1 MKDAGCRKTAG
12 IFLTRIIVRL
22 ALTSMTTR
30 RRRNKKRWRMP
41 VKKIVMALV
50 ALLSLAG
57 TVQAQTVKDLLETLK
72 VKWNTPTEP
81 FKMIG
86 NVYYVGTDG
95 LASYLI
101 TSPQG
106 HILVDTVMPEATSQ
120 IKANIEK
127 LGFKI
132 SDIKYLL
139 NTHAHIDHTGGLA
152 EMKQASGAQMVAGE
166 ADKPLLEGGYYPGAR
181 EETALNFPPVKVD
194 RTVREGDKVTVG
206 DLTLTA
212 RETPGHSPGCTSW
225 EFSVKD
231 GDTSRSVLIFCSGT
245 VALNR
250 LVGDPTYSGIVT
262 DYKKTFARAKDM
274 KVDVL
279 LAPHPEMYR
288 MQDKRAML
296 SDGAPNPFV
305 NPGEFNAYAAT
316 LEKAFE
322 DALAKQTAD
331 AQEKKN

>member
-1 MKDAGCRKTAG
+1 
-12 IFLTRIIVRL
+12 
-22 ALTSMTTR
+22 
-30 RRRNKKRWRMP
+30 MP
-41 VKKIVMALV
+41 VRKIAVALI

-57 TVQAQTVKDLLETLK
+57 GSQAQTVKDLLAAIK

-81 FKMIG
+81 FKMID

-106 HILVDTVMPEATSQ
+106 HILVDTVMPESTSL
-120 IKANIEK
+120 ITASIEK

-132 SDIKYLL
+132 TDIKYLV

-152 EMKQASGAQMVAGE
+152 EMKQASGGQLVAGE
-166 ADKPLLEGGYYPGAR
+166 ADKPLLEGGYYPGAQQD
-181 EETALNFPPVKVD
+181 EALKFPPVKVD

-206 DLTLTA
+206 DVTLTA

-231 GDTSRSVLIFCSGT
+231 GDATRTALIFCSGT

-250 LVGDPTYSGIVT
+250 LVGNPTYSGIVT
-262 DYKKTFARAKDM
+262 DYKKTFARARDM

-279 LAPHPEMYR
+279 LAPHPEMYK
-288 MQDKRAML
+288 MAEKRAKL
-296 SDGAPNPFV
+296 AEGGPNPFV

-316 LEKAFE
+316 LEKSFE
-322 DALAKQTAD
+322 DALAKQTAA
-331 AQEKKN
+331 AQEKKG

>member
-1 MKDAGCRKTAG
+1 M
-12 IFLTRIIVRL
+12 
-22 ALTSMTTR
+22 
-30 RRRNKKRWRMP
+30 
-41 VKKIVMALV
+41 KKIAIALV
-50 ALLSLAG
+50 ALLPLAG
-57 TVQAQTVKDLLETLK
+57 VAQAQTVKDMLATLRA
-72 VKWNTPTEP
+72 KWNAPTEP

-86 NVYYVGTDG
+86 NVYYVGTEG

-101 TSPQG
+101 TSLQG
-106 HILVDTVMPEATSQ
+106 HVLVDTVTPDATSQ

-127 LGFKI
+127 LGFKVT
-132 SDIKYLL
+132 DIKYLL

-152 EMKQASGAQMVAGE
+152 EMKAASGAQLVAGE

-194 RTVREGDKVTVG
+194 RTVREGDKVTIG
-206 DLTLTA
+206 DVTLIA

-231 GDTSRSVLIFCSGT
+231 GDATRSALIFCSGT

-250 LVGDPTYSGIVT
+250 LVPNPTYPGIVT
-262 DYKKTFARAKDM
+262 DYRKTFARAKDM

-279 LAPHPEMYR
+279 LAPHPEMYK
-288 MQDKRAML
+288 MAEKRAKL
-296 SDGAPNPFV
+296 AEGGPNPFV

-316 LEKAFE
+316 LEKAFD
-322 DALAKQTAD
+322 DALAKQTAA
-331 AQEKKN
+331 AQEKKG

>member
-1 MKDAGCRKTAG
+1 
-12 IFLTRIIVRL
+12 
-22 ALTSMTTR
+22 
-30 RRRNKKRWRMP
+30 MP
-41 VKKIVMALV
+41 VRKLAVALV
-50 ALLSLAG
+50 ALLSLTA
-57 TVQAQTVKDLLETLK
+57 TVEAQTPKDLLAAMLAR
-72 VKWNTPTEP
+72 WNKPTEP

-106 HILVDTVMPEATSQ
+106 HILVDAVMPESTSQ
-120 IKANIEK
+120 IKASIEK

-132 SDIKYLL
+132 TDIKYVL

-152 EMKQASGAQMVAGE
+152 ELKQASGGQMVAGE
-166 ADKPLLEGGYYPGAR
+166 ADKPLLEGGYYPGA
-181 EETALNFPPVKVD
+181 EDNEALKFPPVKVD

-206 DLTLTA
+206 DVTLIA

-231 GDTSRSVLIFCSGT
+231 GDATRSALIFCSGT

-250 LVGDPTYSGIVT
+250 LVGSPTYSGIVA

-279 LAPHPEMYR
+279 LAPHPEMYK
-288 MQDKRAML
+288 MQDKRAKL
-296 SDGAPNPFV
+296 TEGGPNPFV
-305 NPGEFNAYAAT
+305 NPGEFNAYAES
-316 LEKAFE
+316 LEKLFE
-322 DALAKQTAD
+322 EALVKQTAA
-331 AQEKKN
+331 AQDKKG

>member
-1 MKDAGCRKTAG
+1 MKKLIA
-12 IFLTRIIVRL
+12 
-22 ALTSMTTR
+22 
-30 RRRNKKRWRMP
+30 
-41 VKKIVMALV
+41 ALV
-50 ALLSLAG
+50 VLVPLA
-57 TVQAQTVKDLLETLK
+57 TAAQAQTPKELLAALL
-72 VKWNTPTEP
+72 VRWNKPTEP
-81 FKMIG
+81 FKIID

-106 HILVDTVMPEATSQ
+106 HIVVDMVMPEATSQ

-132 SDIKYLL
+132 TDIKYLL

-152 EMKQASGAQMVAGE
+152 EMKQASGAQLVAGE

-181 EETALNFPPVKVD
+181 EVKELDFPPVKVD
-194 RTVREGDKVTVG
+194 RTVREGDTVAIG
-206 DLTLTA
+206 NVTLTA

-225 EFSVKD
+225 MFNVKD
-231 GDTSRSVLIFCSGT
+231 GDATRSVIIFCSGT

-250 LVGDPTYSGIVT
+250 LVTNPTYPGIVD
-262 DYKKTFARAKDM
+262 DYKKTFARAKEIKADI
-274 KVDVL
+274 L
-279 LAPHPEMYR
+279 LAPHPEMYK
-288 MQDKRAML
+288 MPEKRAKIA
-296 SDGAPNPFV
+296 DGAPNPFV

-322 DALAKQTAD
+322 DALAKQTAA
-331 AQEKKN
+331 AQEKKG

>member
-1 MKDAGCRKTAG
+1 MKKLV
-12 IFLTRIIVRL
+12 I
-22 ALTSMTTR
+22 
-30 RRRNKKRWRMP
+30 
-41 VKKIVMALV
+41 ALV
-50 ALLSLAG
+50 ALLPLAG
-57 TVQAQTVKDLLETLK
+57 AAQAQTPKDLLAALL
-72 VKWNTPTEP
+72 VKWNKPTEP
-81 FKMIG
+81 FRMIG

-120 IKANIEK
+120 IKASIEK
-127 LGFKI
+127 LGFKV

-152 EMKQASGAQMVAGE
+152 EMKQASGAQLVAGE

-194 RTVREGDKVTVG
+194 RTVREGDTVTLG
-206 DLTLTA
+206 DVTMTA

-225 EFSVKD
+225 EFNVKD
-231 GDTSRSVLIFCSGT
+231 GDATRSVLIFCSGT

-250 LVGDPTYSGIVT
+250 LVTNPTYPGIVT
-262 DYKKTFARAKDM
+262 DYRKTFARAKDL
-274 KVDVL
+274 KPDVL
-279 LAPHPEMYR
+279 LAPHPEMYK
-288 MQDKRAML
+288 MAEKRAKL
-296 SDGAPNPFV
+296 AEGGPNPFV
-305 NPGEFNAYAAT
+305 SPGEFNAYAAT

-322 DALAKQTAD
+322 DALARQTTA
-331 AQEKKN
+331 AQEKKG

>member
-1 MKDAGCRKTAG
+1 M
-12 IFLTRIIVRL
+12 
-22 ALTSMTTR
+22 
-30 RRRNKKRWRMP
+30 
-41 VKKIVMALV
+41 KKIAVALV
-50 ALLSLAG
+50 ALMSLTA
-57 TVQAQTVKDLLETLK
+57 TVEAQTPKDLLAALLA
-72 VKWNTPTEP
+72 KWNKPTEP
-81 FKMIG
+81 FKIIG

-106 HILVDTVMPEATSQ
+106 HILVDAVMPESTSQ
-120 IKANIEK
+120 IKASIEK

-132 SDIKYLL
+132 TDIKYVL

-152 EMKQASGAQMVAGE
+152 ELKQASGGQMVAGE
-166 ADKPLLEGGYYPGAR
+166 ADKPLLEGGYYPGA
-181 EETALNFPPVKVD
+181 EEEAALKFPPVKVD
-194 RTVREGDKVTVG
+194 RTVREGDKVTIG
-206 DLTLTA
+206 DVTLTA

-231 GDTSRSVLIFCSGT
+231 GDATRSVLIFCSGT

-250 LVGDPTYSGIVT
+250 LVGSPTYSGIVA
-262 DYKKTFARAKDM
+262 DYRKTFARAKDM

-288 MQDKRAML
+288 MQDKRAMM

-305 NPGEFNAYAAT
+305 NPGEFNTYAAT
-316 LEKAFE
+316 LQKAFE
-322 DALAKQTAD
+322 DALAKQTA
-331 AQEKKN
+331 ALEKKG

>member
-1 MKDAGCRKTAG
+1 M
-12 IFLTRIIVRL
+12 
-22 ALTSMTTR
+22 
-30 RRRNKKRWRMP
+30 
-41 VKKIVMALV
+41 KKIAV
-50 ALLSLAG
+50 ALIALMSLAG
-57 TVQAQTVKDLLETLK
+57 TAQAQTVKDLLESLR

-86 NVYYVGTDG
+86 NVYYVGTNG

-127 LGFKI
+127 LGFKLT
-132 SDIKYLL
+132 DIKYLV

-166 ADKPLLEGGYYPGAR
+166 ADKPLLEGGYYPGAQ
-181 EETALNFPPVKVD
+181 EDDALKFPPVKVD
-194 RTVREGDKVTVG
+194 RTVREGDKVTAG
-206 DLTLTA
+206 DVTLTA

-225 EFSVKD
+225 EFAVKD
-231 GDTSRSVLIFCSGT
+231 GDATRSVLIFCSGT

-250 LVGDPTYSGIVT
+250 LVPNPTYSGIVA
-262 DYKKTFARAKDM
+262 DYRKTFARAKDM

-279 LAPHPEMYR
+279 LAPHPEMYK
-288 MQDKRAML
+288 MAEKRAKL

-305 NPGEFNAYAAT
+305 NPGEFNDYAAT

-322 DALAKQTAD
+322 DALAKQTAA
-331 AQEKKN
+331 AQEKKG

>member
-1 MKDAGCRKTAG
+1 
-12 IFLTRIIVRL
+12 
-22 ALTSMTTR
+22 
-30 RRRNKKRWRMP
+30 MP
-41 VKKIVMALV
+41 VKKIAV
-50 ALLSLAG
+50 ALIALLPLGDVA
-57 TVQAQTVKDLLETLK
+57 QAQTVKDLLAALL

-106 HILVDTVMPEATSQ
+106 HILVDTVMPESTSQ
-120 IKANIEK
+120 IKASIEK

-132 SDIKYLL
+132 TDIKYLL
-139 NTHAHIDHTGGLA
+139 NTHAHIDHTGGFA
-152 EMKQASGAQMVAGE
+152 EIKQASGGQLVAGE
-166 ADKPLLEGGYYPGAR
+166 ADKPLLEGGYYPGAQQD
-181 EETALNFPPVKVD
+181 EALKFPPVKVD

-206 DLTLTA
+206 DVTLTA

-231 GDTSRSVLIFCSGT
+231 GDATRTALIFCSGT

-250 LVGDPTYSGIVT
+250 LVGNPTYSGIVT
-262 DYKKTFARAKDM
+262 DYKKTFARARDM

-279 LAPHPEMYR
+279 LAPHPEMYK
-288 MQDKRAML
+288 MAEKRAKL
-296 SDGAPNPFV
+296 AEGGPNPFV

-316 LEKAFE
+316 LEKSFE
-322 DALAKQTAD
+322 DALAKQTAA
-331 AQEKKN
+331 AQEKKG

>member
-1 MKDAGCRKTAG
+1 MKK
-12 IFLTRIIVRL
+12 LV
-22 ALTSMTTR
+22 
-30 RRRNKKRWRMP
+30 
-41 VKKIVMALV
+41 VALV
-50 ALLSLAG
+50 ALLPLAG
-57 TVQAQTVKDLLETLK
+57 AAQAQTPKDLQAALLA
-72 VKWNTPTEP
+72 KWNKPTEP
-81 FKMIG
+81 FRMIG

-120 IKANIEK
+120 IKVSIEK

-132 SDIKYLL
+132 TDIKYIL

-152 EMKQASGAQMVAGE
+152 EMKAASGAQMIGGE

-181 EETALNFPPVKVD
+181 ERTELNFPPVKVD
-194 RTVREGDKVTVG
+194 RTVCEGDKVTVG
-206 DLTLTA
+206 DITLTA

-231 GDTSRSVLIFCSGT
+231 GDASRSVLIFCSGT

-250 LVGDPTYSGIVT
+250 LVGSPTYPGIVD
-262 DYKKTFARAKDM
+262 DYKKTFARARDM

-279 LAPHPEMYR
+279 LAPHPEMYG
-288 MQDKRAML
+288 MPDKRAML
-296 SDGAPNPFV
+296 ADGAPNPFV
-305 NPGEFNAYAAT
+305 NPGEFNTYAAT

-322 DALAKQTAD
+322 QGLTKQTAA
-331 AQEKKN
+331 AQEKKG

>member
-1 MKDAGCRKTAG
+1 VRKLL
-12 IFLTRIIVRL
+12 I
-22 ALTSMTTR
+22 
-30 RRRNKKRWRMP
+30 
-41 VKKIVMALV
+41 ALV
-50 ALLSLAG
+50 ALLPLTGAA
-57 TVQAQTVKDLLETLK
+57 QAQSLKDLLATLT
-72 VKWNTPTEP
+72 VTWNTPTEP
-81 FKMIG
+81 FKIIG
-86 NVYYVGTDG
+86 NVYYVGTNG

-120 IKANIEK
+120 IKGNIEK
-127 LGFKI
+127 LGFKVT
-132 SDIKYLL
+132 DIKYLL

-152 EMKQASGAQMVAGE
+152 EMKAASGGQLIAGE

-181 EETALNFPPVKVD
+181 EETVLAFPPVKVD
-194 RTVREGDKVTVG
+194 RTVREGDTVTLG
-206 DLTLTA
+206 DIKLTA

-231 GDTSRSVLIFCSGT
+231 GDATRTALIFCSGT

-250 LVGDPTYSGIVT
+250 LVTNPTYPRIVA
-262 DYKKTFARAKDM
+262 DYKKTFVRAKDM

-279 LAPHPEMYR
+279 LAPHPEMYK
-288 MQDKRAML
+288 MAEKRAKL
-296 SDGAPNPFV
+296 ANGAPNPFV

-322 DALAKQTAD
+322 EGLAKQTAA
-331 AQEKKN
+331 AQEKKG

>member
-1 MKDAGCRKTAG
+1 
-12 IFLTRIIVRL
+12 
-22 ALTSMTTR
+22 
-30 RRRNKKRWRMP
+30 MP
-41 VKKIVMALV
+41 VKKIAVALV
-50 ALLSLAG
+50 ALMSLTAA
-57 TVQAQTVKDLLETLK
+57 VEAQTPKDLLAAML
-72 VKWNTPTEP
+72 VKWNKPTEP

-86 NVYYVGTDG
+86 NIYYVGTDG

-106 HILVDTVMPEATSQ
+106 HILVDTVMPDATSQ

-127 LGFKI
+127 LGFKVT
-132 SDIKYLL
+132 DVKYLL

-152 EMKQASGAQMVAGE
+152 EMKAASGAQLVAGE

-206 DLTLTA
+206 DVTLVA

-231 GDTSRSVLIFCSGT
+231 GDATRSVLIFCSGT

-250 LVGDPTYSGIVT
+250 LVTNPTHPGIVT
-262 DYKKTFARAKDM
+262 DYRKTFARAKDM
-274 KVDVL
+274 KLDVL
-279 LAPHPEMYR
+279 LAPHPEMYK
-288 MQDKRAML
+288 MAEKRARL
-296 SDGAPNPFV
+296 AEGGPNPFV

-316 LEKAFE
+316 LEKAFD
-322 DALAKQTAD
+322 DALAKQTAA
-331 AQEKKN
+331 AQEKKG

>member
-1 MKDAGCRKTAG
+1 
-12 IFLTRIIVRL
+12 
-22 ALTSMTTR
+22 
-30 RRRNKKRWRMP
+30 MP
-41 VKKIVMALV
+41 VKKIAVALV
-50 ALLSLAG
+50 ALMSLTTA
-57 TVQAQTVKDLLETLK
+57 VEAQTPKDLIEALK

-120 IKANIEK
+120 IKASIEK
-127 LGFKI
+127 LGFKVT
-132 SDIKYLL
+132 DIKYLL

-152 EMKQASGAQMVAGE
+152 ELKQASGGRLVAGE
-166 ADKPLLEGGYYPGAR
+166 ADKSLLEGGYYPGA
-181 EETALNFPPVKVD
+181 EEDMALAFPPVKVD
-194 RTVREGDKVTVG
+194 RTVREGDTVTVG
-206 DLTLTA
+206 DVTLTA

-225 EFSVKD
+225 AFSVKD
-231 GDTSRSVLIFCSGT
+231 GDATRSVLIFCSGT

-250 LVGDPTYSGIVT
+250 LGADPTYFGIVA
-262 DYKKTFARAKDM
+262 DYRKTFARAKDM

-279 LAPHPEMYR
+279 LAPHPEMYK
-288 MQDKRAML
+288 MAEKRAKL
-296 SDGAPNPFV
+296 AEGGPNPFV
-305 NPGEFNAYAAT
+305 NPGEFNDYAAT

-322 DALAKQTAD
+322 DALAKQTAA
-331 AQEKKN
+331 AQEKKG

>member
-1 MKDAGCRKTAG
+1 MKKLV
-12 IFLTRIIVRL
+12 I
-22 ALTSMTTR
+22 
-30 RRRNKKRWRMP
+30 
-41 VKKIVMALV
+41 ALV
-50 ALLSLAG
+50 ALLTLAG
-57 TVQAQTVKDLLETLK
+57 TAQAQTPKDLLAALL
-72 VKWNTPTEP
+72 VKWNTPTEL
-81 FKMIG
+81 FRMIG

-127 LGFKI
+127 LGFKVA
-132 SDIKYLL
+132 DIKYLL

-152 EMKQASGAQMVAGE
+152 EMKQASGAQLVAGE

-181 EETALNFPPVKVD
+181 KETALNFPPVKVD
-194 RTVREGDKVTVG
+194 RTVREGDTVTIADV
-206 DLTLTA
+206 TLTA

-231 GDTSRSVLIFCSGT
+231 GDATRSALIFCSGT

-250 LVGDPTYSGIVT
+250 LVTNPTYPGIVT
-262 DYKKTFARAKDM
+262 DYKKTFARAQDM
-274 KVDVL
+274 KPNVL
-279 LAPHPEMYR
+279 LAPHPEMYK
-288 MQDKRAML
+288 MAEKRAKL
-296 SDGAPNPFV
+296 AEGGPNPFV

-322 DALAKQTAD
+322 DALAKQTA
-331 AQEKKN
+331 AAREKKG

>member
-1 MKDAGCRKTAG
+1 
-12 IFLTRIIVRL
+12 
-22 ALTSMTTR
+22 
-30 RRRNKKRWRMP
+30 
-41 VKKIVMALV
+41 VKKIVVALV
-50 ALLSLAG
+50 ALISLTAAAE
-57 TVQAQTVKDLLETLK
+57 AQTPKDMLAALL
-72 VKWNTPTEP
+72 VKWNKPTEP

-127 LGFKI
+127 LGFKVT
-132 SDIKYLL
+132 DVKYLL

-152 EMKQASGAQMVAGE
+152 EMKAASGAQMIAGE

-181 EETALNFPPVKVD
+181 EETVLNFPPVKVD
-194 RTVREGDKVTVG
+194 RTVREGDTVTVG
-206 DLTLTA
+206 DVTLTA

-225 EFSVKD
+225 AFSVKD
-231 GDTSRSVLIFCSGT
+231 GDATRSVLIFCSGT

-250 LVGDPTYSGIVT
+250 LVTNPTYSGIVA
-262 DYKKTFARAKDM
+262 DYRKTFARAKEM

-288 MQDKRAML
+288 MQDKRAMI

-322 DALAKQTAD
+322 EGLAKQTAA
-331 AQEKKN
+331 AQEKKG

>member
-1 MKDAGCRKTAG
+1 MKKLV
-12 IFLTRIIVRL
+12 I
-22 ALTSMTTR
+22 
-30 RRRNKKRWRMP
+30 
-41 VKKIVMALV
+41 ALV
-50 ALLSLAG
+50 ALLTLAG
-57 TVQAQTVKDLLETLK
+57 TAQAQTPKDLLAALL
-72 VKWNTPTEP
+72 VKWNTPTEL
-81 FKMIG
+81 FRMIG

-127 LGFKI
+127 LGFKVA
-132 SDIKYLL
+132 DIKYLL

-152 EMKQASGAQMVAGE
+152 EMKQASGAQLVAGE

-194 RTVREGDKVTVG
+194 RTVREGDTVTIADV
-206 DLTLTA
+206 TLTA

-231 GDTSRSVLIFCSGT
+231 GDATRSALIFCSGT

-250 LVGDPTYSGIVT
+250 LVTNPTYPGIVT
-262 DYKKTFARAKDM
+262 DYKKTFARAQDM
-274 KVDVL
+274 KPDVL
-279 LAPHPEMYR
+279 LAPHPEMYK
-288 MQDKRAML
+288 MAEKRAKL
-296 SDGAPNPFV
+296 AEGGPNPFV

-322 DALAKQTAD
+322 DALAKQTAA
-331 AQEKKN
+331 AQEKKG

>member
-1 MKDAGCRKTAG
+1 
-12 IFLTRIIVRL
+12 
-22 ALTSMTTR
+22 
-30 RRRNKKRWRMP
+30 MP
-41 VKKIVMALV
+41 VKKIAV
-50 ALLSLAG
+50 ALATLMSLTAG
-57 TVQAQTVKDLLETLK
+57 VEAQTPRDLIAALK

-81 FKMIG
+81 FRMIG

-106 HILVDTVMPEATSQ
+106 HILVDAVMPEATPQ
-120 IKANIEK
+120 IKASIEK
-127 LGFKI
+127 LGFKVT
-132 SDIKYLL
+132 DIKYLL

-152 EMKQASGAQMVAGE
+152 ELKQASGGQMVAGE
-166 ADKPLLEGGYYPGAR
+166 ADKPLLEGGYYPGAQ
-181 EETALNFPPVKVD
+181 EDNALAFPPVKVD
-194 RTVREGDKVTVG
+194 RTVREGDTVTVG
-206 DLTLTA
+206 DVTLTA

-231 GDTSRSVLIFCSGT
+231 GDTTRSVLIFCSGT

-250 LVGDPTYSGIVT
+250 LVTNPTYSGIVA
-262 DYKKTFARAKDM
+262 DYRQTFARAKDM

-296 SDGAPNPFV
+296 SNGAPNPFV
-305 NPGEFNAYAAT
+305 NPGEFNTYAAT

-322 DALAKQTAD
+322 DALAKQTAA
-331 AQEKKN
+331 AQEKKG

>member
-1 MKDAGCRKTAG
+1 MRKLV
-12 IFLTRIIVRL
+12 I
-22 ALTSMTTR
+22 
-30 RRRNKKRWRMP
+30 
-41 VKKIVMALV
+41 ALV
-50 ALLSLAG
+50 ALMPLSGA
-57 TVQAQTVKDLLETLK
+57 VQAQTLKDRLAELL
-72 VKWNTPTEP
+72 VKWNEPTLP

-86 NVYYVGTDG
+86 NVYYVGTNG
-95 LASYLI
+95 LSSYLI

-120 IKANIEK
+120 IKGNIEK
-127 LGFKI
+127 LGFKVT
-132 SDIKYLL
+132 DIKYIL

-152 EMKQASGAQMVAGE
+152 EMKATSGAQLIAGE

-181 EETALNFPPVKVD
+181 EETVLNFPPVKVD
-194 RTVREGDKVTVG
+194 RTVREGDTIVLSDVKI
-206 DLTLTA
+206 TA

-231 GDTSRSVLIFCSGT
+231 GDATRSVLIFCSGT

-250 LVGDPTYSGIVT
+250 LVASPTYPGIVA
-262 DYKKTFARAKDM
+262 DYRKTFARAKDM

-279 LAPHPEMYR
+279 LAPHPEMYK
-288 MQDKRAML
+288 MQDKRAKL
-296 SDGAPNPFV
+296 ADGAPNPFV

-322 DALAKQTAD
+322 DALVKQTA
-331 AQEKKN
+331 ATQEKKG

>member
-1 MKDAGCRKTAG
+1 
-12 IFLTRIIVRL
+12 
-22 ALTSMTTR
+22 
-30 RRRNKKRWRMP
+30 MP
-41 VKKIVMALV
+41 VKKIAIALI
-50 ALLSLAG
+50 ALLPFGGVA
-57 TVQAQTVKDLLETLK
+57 QAQTVKDLLAALL

-106 HILVDTVMPEATSQ
+106 HILVDTVMPESTSQ
-120 IKANIEK
+120 IKASIEK

-132 SDIKYLL
+132 TDIKYLV

-152 EMKQASGAQMVAGE
+152 EMKQASGGQLVAGE
-166 ADKPLLEGGYYPGAR
+166 ADKPLLEGGYYPGAQQD
-181 EETALNFPPVKVD
+181 EALKFPPVKVD

-206 DLTLTA
+206 DVTLTA

-231 GDTSRSVLIFCSGT
+231 GDATRTALIFCSGT

-250 LVGDPTYSGIVT
+250 LVGNPTYSGIVT
-262 DYKKTFARAKDM
+262 DYKKTFARARDM

-279 LAPHPEMYR
+279 LAPHPEMYK
-288 MQDKRAML
+288 MAEKRAKL
-296 SDGAPNPFV
+296 AEGGPNPFV

-316 LEKAFE
+316 LEKSFE
-322 DALAKQTAD
+322 DALAKQTAA
-331 AQEKKN
+331 AQEKKG

>member
-1 MKDAGCRKTAG
+1 
-12 IFLTRIIVRL
+12 
-22 ALTSMTTR
+22 
-30 RRRNKKRWRMP
+30 
-41 VKKIVMALV
+41 VKKIVVALV
-50 ALLSLAG
+50 ALISLTAAAE
-57 TVQAQTVKDLLETLK
+57 AQTPKDMLAALL
-72 VKWNTPTEP
+72 VKWNKPTEP

-106 HILVDTVMPEATSQ
+106 HILVDTAMPEATSQ
-120 IKANIEK
+120 IKASIEK

-132 SDIKYLL
+132 TDIKYLL

-152 EMKQASGAQMVAGE
+152 EMKAASGAQLVAGE

-194 RTVREGDKVTVG
+194 RTVREGDTVTVG
-206 DLTLTA
+206 DVTLTA

-225 EFSVKD
+225 AFAVKD
-231 GDTSRSVLIFCSGT
+231 GDATRSVLIFCSGT

-250 LVGDPTYSGIVT
+250 LVTNPTYSGIVA
-262 DYKKTFARAKDM
+262 DYRKTFARAKEM

-288 MQDKRAML
+288 MQDKRAMI

-322 DALAKQTAD
+322 EGLAKQTAA
-331 AQEKKN
+331 AQEKKG

>member
-1 MKDAGCRKTAG
+1 MKK
-12 IFLTRIIVRL
+12 L
-22 ALTSMTTR
+22 A
-30 RRRNKKRWRMP
+30 
-41 VKKIVMALV
+41 IALV

-57 TVQAQTVKDLLETLK
+57 AAQAQTPKDLLAALL

-81 FKMIG
+81 FKIID

-106 HILVDTVMPEATSQ
+106 HILVDAVMPESTSQ
-120 IKANIEK
+120 IKASIEK

-132 SDIKYLL
+132 ADIKFIL

-152 EMKQASGAQMVAGE
+152 ELKQASGAQMVAGE

-181 EETALNFPPVKVD
+181 DDAALQFPPVKVD
-194 RTVREGDKVTVG
+194 RTVREGDTVTLGNV
-206 DLTLTA
+206 TLTS

-225 EFSVKD
+225 AFNVKD
-231 GDTSRSVLIFCSGT
+231 GDATRSVLIFCSGT

-250 LVGDPTYSGIVT
+250 LAGNPTYPGIVT
-262 DYKKTFARAKDM
+262 DYRKTFARARDM

-279 LAPHPEMYR
+279 LAPHPEMYK
-288 MQDKRAML
+288 MQEKRAKL
-296 SDGAPNPFV
+296 ADGAPNPFV
-305 NPGEFNAYAAT
+305 NPGEFNTYAAT

-322 DALAKQTAD
+322 DALAKQTAA
-331 AQEKKN
+331 AQEKKG